1 MAEYRGRFSE
11 ENNRLKDL
19 LKKFIEKYKKAN
31 PGIAIGTNTLKEK
44 IQELWGLDPQGK
56 TTQRPTHKLSSLRR
70 YNPDI
75 FKGIKIV
82 EGEMMYDPRTSR
94 WGSRVDLKNQL
105 KEFMDDYKKKNK
117 TNTIDTQTLARKVED
132 IFKVENGPKTLAAL
146 RKDNPNLFKGT
157 NIVYGI
163 KGQAPWHKAWENDPE
178 FRKFFKEKNPGVTWE
193 DLPTEK
199 T

>member
-1 MAEYRGRFSE
+1 
-11 ENNRLKDL
+11 
-19 LKKFIEKYKKAN
+19 
-31 PGIAIGTNTLKEK
+31 
-44 IQELWGLDPQGK
+44 
-56 TTQRPTHKLSSLRR
+56 
-70 YNPDI
+70 
-75 FKGIKIV
+75 
-82 EGEMMYDPRTSR
+82 MYDPKTSR

-105 KEFMDDYKKKNK
+105 KEFMDNYKKKNK

-163 KGQAPWHKAWENDPE
+163 KGQASWHKAWKNDPE
-178 FRKFFKEKNPGVTWE
+178 FRKFFKEKNPGVKWE

-199 T
+199 RGLKSNAWKSYNIQKEVSKNIPKNYIRLDEFAEKVGVKNSYIKALLKFFHTLFL